1 MVPLMCFVEV
11 ATVATADPAVD
22 CSHRSLADV
31 VDKVLVQDTVIMFTG
46 VCNGPIV
53 IGVDGITL
61 QGVGDADG
69 GGAADAVT
77 IAGASRVALDGVEVR
92 NGING
97 IVAGNGAHH
106 GGQRDAT
113 ATAC

>member
-1 MVPLMCFVEV
+1 MRYLGTMVPLMCFVGV

-46 VCNGPIV
+46 VCNGPVV
-53 IGVDGITL
+53 IGADGITL
-61 QGVGDADG
+61 QGVGNAVIEG
-69 GGAADAVT
+69 GGSAAAVT

-97 IVAGNGAHH
+97 IVAGV
-106 GGQRDAT
+106 R
-113 ATAC
+113 C